1 MVKQESSLDNLF
13 QALSD
18 PSRRAIIDQLSHG
31 EATVAELAE
40 PFTSSERMSWPA
52 VTKHLHV
59 LEKAGLIIR
68 RKNGRTHHIRL
79 AAEPMRDASEWLN
92 QYRSFW
98 EKQFDNIELLL
109 KERESQ
115 RD

>member
-1 MVKQESSLDNLF
+1 MVKQEPSLDNLF

-18 PSRRAIIDQLSHG
+18 PSRRAIIEQLSRG

-40 PFTSSERMSWPA
+40 PFTSTERMSWPA
-52 VTKHLHV
+52 VSKHLHV

-68 RKNGRTHHIRL
+68 RKSGRTHYIRL
-79 AAEPMRDASEWLN
+79 AAGPMRDASEWLN

-98 EKQFDNIELLL
+98 EKQFDNIERLLQ
-109 KERESQ
+109 EQESQ
-115 RD
+115 HD